1 MAFCIL
7 LMIFV
12 IYAAKKP
19 DEVERDDAAQFDM
32 KHL

>member
-12 IYAAKKP
+12 LYAAKKS
-19 DEVERDDAAQFDM
+19 DDVTRDDGAQFDM